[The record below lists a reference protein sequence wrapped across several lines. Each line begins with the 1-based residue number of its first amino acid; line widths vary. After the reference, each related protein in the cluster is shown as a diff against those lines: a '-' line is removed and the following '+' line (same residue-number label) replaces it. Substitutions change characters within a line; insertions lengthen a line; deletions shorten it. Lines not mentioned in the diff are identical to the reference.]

1 MNNPIRAAVHWAV
14 VSALSCPFAAL
25 AQEQPAAAAEAQE
38 TVVGLEEVVI
48 TAQKRQQSLQDVP
61 LSVSAFTGDMLK
73 EGRMADIRGIVDFT
87 PGFSGKTEDGFTDA
101 LAMRGIATND
111 FGIGGDPSVSMFV
124 DGIWSGRTGGVM
136 TAMYDVERAEVVK
149 GPQGTLFGR
158 NSIAGAVSVITNK
171 PDSVFAANA
180 ELTLA
185 DYDHVEAEAMV
196 NIPLNDQ
203 WALRAAGYVLDNKGF
218 LENLAGG
225 DDLGFHQV
233 SAGRVALR
241 RTGDSFDA
249 TFIAAYEDREQD
261 PSVYWVPADGLDE
274 EVVNIDLGE
283 DGIDESEVFEGRAI
297 LEWTLA
303 GDYTLTSLT
312 GYKQFNFHYL
322 EDYDGGPERVNDYRQ
337 VNDVE
342 YWSQELRLN
351 SPDEGNVTW
360 FAGASVYEE
369 KIDGYFEYIYDEDAL
384 CRAVSIT
391 EAPDFGDDFVG
402 PVTGCNDPDF
412 ENLYWG
418 EDSIDPADIL
428 EDKVEASNVNVKSQG
443 WAVYGDLT
451 WALSERLELTAGAR
465 YTYDKKEME
474 SEVLDSGG
482 ALGNNFNY
490 EFFTNGFV
498 SDSADWD
505 EFTPRLALA
514 FDVNDDVTLY
524 GTASRG
530 YKSGGFATF
539 GFDVHDQDFIAG
551 GPAPPGTTPLEFDP
565 EQVDS
570 YEIGAKTRLLGN
582 TLQANVSL
590 FRYDYTDLQ
599 LVYFDQGS
607 SQVAN
612 VGEARGQGLE
622 LDLRWVPNEHWDA
635 TVGLSLLDTEIT
647 DATDIIEV
655 GACGDCDGNSLPF
668 APEVSASTI
677 LTYRTP
683 IASGEGFFTT
693 EYVYRSKMYGGPDN
707 IPDATVDAWDEFN
720 FRLGYRSASTW
731 YVTLWVENAFDEVY
745 FERGWENADADNLF
759 GYGLFNELVW
769 PSRPRTVG
777 ITFGMDWE

>member
-1 MNNPIRAAVHWAV
+1 MKFRNCAAVRVAV
-14 VSALSCPFAAL
+14 AAALSCPVVAL
-25 AQEQPAAAAEAQE
+25 AQTETPPPAEAPPAI
-38 TVVGLEEVVI
+38 VGLEEITV

-61 LSVSAFTGDMLK
+61 LSVSAFTGDMMK
-73 EGRMADIRGIVDFT
+73 QSRMADIRGIVDFT

-101 LAMRGIATND
+101 LAMRGISTND
-111 FGIGGDPSVSMFV
+111 FGIGGDPSVAMFV
-124 DGIWSGRTGGVM
+124 DGIWAGRTGGVM

-171 PDSVFAANA
+171 PGDAYEAGA
-180 ELTLA
+180 ELSLA
-185 DYDHVEAEAMV
+185 SFQHIEAEAMV
-196 NIPLNDQ
+196 NVPLGDE
-203 WALRAAGYVLDNKGF
+203 WALRASGYTLNNDGF
-218 LENLAGG
+218 LENLQGG
-225 DDLGFHQV
+225 SDLGFHRIR
-233 SAGRVALR
+233 AGRVALR
-241 RTGDSFDA
+241 RQGEVLDA
-249 TFIAAYEDREQD
+249 TLTTAYEDREQD

-274 EVVNIDLGE
+274 ETVNIDLGN
-283 DGIDESEVFEGRAI
+283 DGIDESDVFEAR
-297 LEWTLA
+297 LNLVWSLA
-303 GDYTLTSLT
+303 SGYTVTSLT
-312 GYKQFNFHYL
+312 GYKKFGFHYL

-342 YWSQELRLN
+342 YWSQEIRLN
-351 SPDEGNVTW
+351 SPSDGPVTW

-391 EAPDFGDDFVG
+391 EAPDFDGPAAGCDD
-402 PVTGCNDPDF
+402 PNF
-412 ENLYWG
+412 EAYW
-418 EDSIDPADIL
+418 EDDIDPADIL
-428 EDKVEASNVNVKSQG
+428 EDKVEASYVDVRSKG
-443 WAVYGDLT
+443 WAVYGDFT
-451 WALSERLELTAGAR
+451 WAVTDRVDLTAGAR
-465 YTYDKKEME
+465 YTFDEKSMR
-474 SEVLDSGG
+474 SRVIDSGG

-498 SDSADWD
+498 SDSADWSD
-505 EFTPRLALA
+505 FTPRLALS
-514 FDVNDDVTLY
+514 FDLTEDVTLY
-524 GTASRG
+524 ATASRG

-539 GFDVHDQDFIAG
+539 GFDLQGQEVNDDG
-551 GPAPPGTTPLEFDP
+551 SAPDGTTPLEFDP

-570 YEIGAKTRLLGN
+570 YEVGAKSRFLGN
-582 TLQANVSL
+582 TMQLNASL

-599 LVYFDQGS
+599 LVYFAEGS

-622 LDLRWVPNEHWDA
+622 LDLRWLPSANWDA

-647 DATDIIEV
+647 DAAEMIEL
-655 GACGDCDGNSLPF
+655 GACGDCDGNNLPF
-668 APEVSASTI
+668 APEVSASAI
-677 LTYRTP
+677 LSYKWP
-683 IASGEGFFTT
+683 MSAGEGFFTT

-707 IPDATVDAWDEFN
+707 IPDATVDAWDEFS
-720 FRLGYRSASTW
+720 FRLGYRTDDSW

-777 ITFGMDWE
+777 ITFGMEWR

>member
-1 MNNPIRAAVHWAV
+1 MNSPIRAAVHATV
-14 VSALSCPFAAL
+14 VAALSYPIAAL
-25 AQEQPAAAAEAQE
+25 AQEQTAPAPQAAAGQPQ
-38 TVVGLEEVVI
+38 VVGLEEVVI

-61 LSVSAFTGDMLK
+61 LSVSAFSGDMLK

-111 FGIGGDPSVSMFV
+111 FGIGGDPSVAMFV

-158 NSIAGAVSVITNK
+158 NSIAGAVSVITAK
-171 PDSVFAANA
+171 PENAFGASA

-185 DYDHVEAEAMV
+185 DYDHIEAQAMV
-196 NIPLNDQ
+196 NVPLNDQ
-203 WALRAAGYVLDNKGF
+203 WAMRAAGYVLDNKGF
-218 LENLAGG
+218 LENLQGG

-233 SAGRVALR
+233 SAGRVSLK
-241 RTGDSFDA
+241 RTGDNFDA

-261 PSVYWVPADGLDE
+261 PSVYWVPADGLDDE
-274 EVVNIDLGE
+274 EVNIDLAD
-283 DGIDESEVFEGRAI
+283 DGIDESEVFEGRML
-297 LEWTLA
+297 LEWRLA
-303 GDYTLTSLT
+303 SDYTLTSLT
-312 GYKQFNFHYL
+312 GYKNFNFHYL

-351 SPDEGNVTW
+351 SPDEGRVTW

-369 KIDGYFEYIYDEDAL
+369 TIDGLFDFIYDEDAL
-384 CRAVSIT
+384 CRAVSRSD
-391 EAPDFGDDFVG
+391 APDFDGPAEDCDD
-402 PVTGCNDPDF
+402 PNF
-412 ENLYWG
+412 ETYW
-418 EDSIDPADIL
+418 DDDIDPADVL
-428 EDKVEASNVNVKSQG
+428 TGKTERTLVDVKSQG
-443 WAVYGDLT
+443 WAVYGDFT
-451 WALSERLELTAGAR
+451 WAISDRLELTAGAR
-465 YTYDKKEME
+465 YTYDKKEID
-474 SEVLDSGG
+474 SQVFDSGG
-482 ALGNNFNY
+482 ALGNNFNF
-490 EFFTNGFV
+490 EFYTNGVV
-498 SDSADWD
+498 SNSANWD
-505 EFTPRLALA
+505 DFTPRLALS

-524 GTASRG
+524 ATGSRG

-539 GFDVHDQDFIAG
+539 GYDLQGQDINDDGSAPAG
-551 GPAPPGTTPLEFDP
+551 TRPLEFDP

-570 YEIGAKTRLLGN
+570 FEVGAKTRLLDN
-582 TLQANVSL
+582 TMQLNASL
-590 FRYDYTDLQ
+590 FHYDYTDLQ

-622 LDLRWVPNEHWDA
+622 LDLRWVPDEHWDA

-655 GACGDCDGNSLPF
+655 GACGDCEGNKLPF

-693 EYVYRSKMYGGPDN
+693 EYIYRSEMHGGPDN

-745 FERGWENADADNLF
+745 FERGWENADENNQF

-769 PSRPRTVG
+769 PARPRTIGV
-777 ITFGMDWE
+777 TFGMEWE

>member
-1 MNNPIRAAVHWAV
+1 MTSPIRAAVHATV
-14 VSALSCPFAAL
+14 VAALSCPIVAF
-25 AQEQPAAAAEAQE
+25 AQEQPAPAPQAAAEPREQ
-38 TVVGLEEVVI
+38 VVGLEEVVI

-111 FGIGGDPSVSMFV
+111 FGIGGDPSVAMFV

-158 NSIAGAVSVITNK
+158 NSIAGAVSVITAK
-171 PDSVFAANA
+171 PESEFGASA

-185 DYDHVEAEAMV
+185 DYDHVEADAMV

-203 WALRAAGYVLDNKGF
+203 WALRVAGYVLDNKGF
-218 LENLAGG
+218 LENLQGG

-233 SAGRVALR
+233 SAGRVSLLR
-241 RTGDSFDA
+241 SSETFDA
-249 TFIAAYEDREQD
+249 TLIAAYEDREQD
-261 PSVYWVPADGLDE
+261 PSVYWVPAAGLDDE
-274 EVVNIDLGE
+274 EVDIDLGD
-283 DGIDESEVFEGRAI
+283 DGIDESDIFEARAL
-297 LEWTLA
+297 LEWSLA
-303 GDYTLTSLT
+303 GDYSLTSLT
-312 GYKQFNFHYL
+312 GYKKFNFHYL

-351 SPDEGNVTW
+351 SPGEGRITW
-360 FAGASVYEE
+360 FAGASFYEE
-369 KIDGYFEYIYDEDAL
+369 TIDGLFDFIYDEDAL
-384 CRAVSIT
+384 CRAVSISD
-391 EAPDFGDDFVG
+391 APDFDGPAAGCDD
-402 PVTGCNDPDF
+402 PNF
-412 ENLYWG
+412 ETYW
-418 EDSIDPADIL
+418 EDDIDPADIL
-428 EDKVEASNVNVKSQG
+428 TGKSERTLVDVKSRG
-443 WAVYGDLT
+443 WAVYGDFT
-451 WALSERLELTAGAR
+451 WAISDRLELTAGAR
-465 YTYDKKEME
+465 YTYDKKEIE
-474 SEVLDSGG
+474 SEVFDSGG
-482 ALGNNFNY
+482 ALGNNFNF
-490 EFFTNGFV
+490 EFFTNGV
-498 SDSADWD
+498 VRNSADWD
-505 EFTPRLALA
+505 DFTPRLALA

-524 GTASRG
+524 ASAARG

-539 GFDVHDQDFIAG
+539 GYDLQGQDINDDG
-551 GPAPPGTTPLEFDP
+551 SAPDGTRPLEFDP

-570 YEIGAKTRLLGN
+570 FEVGMKSRLAGN
-582 TLQANVSL
+582 TLQLNASL
-590 FRYDYTDLQ
+590 FHYDYTDLQ

-622 LDLRWVPNEHWDA
+622 VDLRWVPNAHWDA

-647 DATDIIEV
+647 DATDIIAI
-655 GACGDCDGNSLPF
+655 GACGDCDGKSLPF

-677 LTYRTP
+677 LSYRTP
-683 IASGEGFFTT
+683 IGSGEGFFTT
-693 EYVYRSKMYGGPDN
+693 EYIYRSKMHGGPDN
-707 IPDATVDAWDEFN
+707 IPDATVDSWDEFN

-745 FERGWENADADNLF
+745 FERGWENADADNQF

-769 PSRPRTVG
+769 PARPRTVG
-777 ITFGMDWE
+777 ITFGMEWE

>member
-1 MNNPIRAAVHWAV
+1 MNSPLRAAVRLTVAT
-14 VSALSCPFAAL
+14 ALSCPLAVL
-25 AQEQPAAAAEAQE
+25 AQQQPAPAPQGEAPAEE
-38 TVVGLEEVVI
+38 IVGLEEVVI

-111 FGIGGDPSVSMFV
+111 FGIGGDPSVAMFA

-136 TAMYDVERAEVVK
+136 TAMYDVERVEVVK

-158 NSIAGAVSVITNK
+158 NSIAGAVSVISAK
-171 PDSVFAANA
+171 PDSEFGASA

-185 DYDHVEAEAMV
+185 DYDHIEADAML
-196 NIPLNDQ
+196 NLPLNEQ
-203 WALRAAGYVLDNKGF
+203 WALRVAGYVLDNNGF
-218 LENLAGG
+218 LENLQGG
-225 DDLGFHQV
+225 EDLGFHQV
-233 SAGRVALR
+233 SAGRVSLR
-241 RTGDSFDA
+241 RSSDAFDA
-249 TFIAAYEDREQD
+249 TLIAAYEDREQD
-261 PSVYWVPADGLDE
+261 PSVYWVPAAGLDD
-274 EVVNIDLGE
+274 EVVDIDLAD
-283 DGIDESEVFEGRAI
+283 DGIDESDVFEARAI

-312 GYKQFNFHYL
+312 GYKKFGFHYL

-351 SPDEGNVTW
+351 SPADGKVTW

-369 KIDGYFEYIYDEDAL
+369 TIDGLFDFIYDEDAL
-384 CRAVSIT
+384 CRAISVSD
-391 EAPDFGDDFVG
+391 APDFDGPAAGCDD
-402 PVTGCNDPDF
+402 PNF
-412 ENLYWG
+412 ETYW
-418 EDSIDPADIL
+418 EDDIDPADIL
-428 EDKVEASNVNVKSQG
+428 TGKSERTLVDVKSSG
-443 WAVYGDLT
+443 WAVYGDFT
-451 WALSERLELTAGAR
+451 WALSDRVKLTAGAR
-465 YTYDKKEME
+465 YTYDKKEID
-474 SEVLDSGG
+474 SQVFDSGG
-482 ALGNNFNY
+482 ALGNNFNF
-490 EFFTNGFV
+490 EFYTNGVV
-498 SDSADWD
+498 SNSADWD
-505 EFTPRLALA
+505 DFTPRLALS
-514 FDVNDDVTLY
+514 FDVTDDVNLY
-524 GTASRG
+524 ATAAKG

-539 GFDVHDQDFIAG
+539 GYDLQGQDINDDG
-551 GPAPPGTTPLEFDP
+551 SAPDGTRPLEFDP

-570 YEIGAKTRLLGN
+570 YEIGAKTRLAGN
-582 TLQANVSL
+582 TLQVNASL
-590 FRYDYTDLQ
+590 FRYEYTDLQ

-622 LDLRWVPNEHWDA
+622 VDLRWVPNAHWDA

-647 DATDIIEV
+647 DATDIIAI
-655 GACGDCDGNSLPF
+655 GACGDCDGKNLPF

-693 EYVYRSKMYGGPDN
+693 EYIYRSEMFGGPDN
-707 IPDATVDAWDEFN
+707 IPDAAVDAWDEFN
-720 FRLGYRSASTW
+720 FRLGYRSASAW

-745 FERGWENADADNLF
+745 FERGWENADADNQF

-777 ITFGMDWE
+777 VTFGMEW

>member
-1 MNNPIRAAVHWAV
+1 MNSPIRAAVHATV
-14 VSALSCPFAAL
+14 VAALSCPFAAS
-25 AQEQPAAAAEAQE
+25 AQEQTAPAPQAAAEPQP

-61 LSVSAFTGDMLK
+61 LSVSAFSGDMLK

-101 LAMRGIATND
+101 LSMRGIATND
-111 FGIGGDPSVSMFV
+111 FGIGGDPSVAMFV

-158 NSIAGAVSVITNK
+158 NSIAGAVSVITAK
-171 PDSVFAANA
+171 PENAFGASA

-185 DYDHVEAEAMV
+185 DYDHVEAQAMV
-196 NIPLNDQ
+196 NVPLNEQ
-203 WALRAAGYVLDNKGF
+203 WAMRAAGYVLDNKGF
-218 LENLAGG
+218 LENLQGG

-233 SAGRVALR
+233 SAGRVSLK
-241 RTGDSFDA
+241 RTGESFDA
-249 TFIAAYEDREQD
+249 TLIAAFEDREQD
-261 PSVYWVPADGLDE
+261 PSVYWVPAAGLDE
-274 EVVNIDLGE
+274 EEVNIDLGE
-283 DGIDESEVFEGRAI
+283 GGRDESEISEVRAI
-297 LEWTLA
+297 LEWSLA
-303 GDYTLTSLT
+303 GNYSLTSLT
-312 GYKQFNFHYL
+312 GYKKFSFHYL
-322 EDYDGGPERVNDYRQ
+322 EDYDGGPERVNDYGQ
-337 VNDVE
+337 INDVE

-351 SPDEGNVTW
+351 SPDEGPVTW
-360 FAGASVYEE
+360 FAGASVYQEE
-369 KIDGYFEYIYDEDAL
+369 IDGLFDFIYDEDAL

-391 EAPDFGDDFVG
+391 EAPDFNGPAAGCDD
-402 PVTGCNDPDF
+402 PNF
-412 ENLYWG
+412 EAYW
-418 EDSIDPADIL
+418 EDDIDPADIL
-428 EDKVEASNVNVKSQG
+428 TGKSERSFVDVESKG

-451 WALSERLELTAGAR
+451 WAISDRLELTAGAR
-465 YTYDKKEME
+465 YTYDKKEMT
-474 SEVLDSGG
+474 SVVLDSGG
-482 ALGNNFNY
+482 ALGNNFNF
-490 EFFTNGFV
+490 EFYTNGPV
-498 SDSADWD
+498 SDTADWSD
-505 EFTPRLALA
+505 FTPRLALA
-514 FDVNDDVTLY
+514 YDLNDDVNLY
-524 GTASRG
+524 ATVSMG

-539 GFDVHDQDFIAG
+539 GYDLHGQDINADG
-551 GPAPPGTTPLEFDP
+551 SAPAGTTPLEFDP

-570 YEIGAKTRLLGN
+570 YEIGAKTRLLDN
-582 TLQANVSL
+582 TLQLNASAFL
-590 FRYDYTDLQ
+590 YDYTDLQ

-622 LDLRWVPNEHWDA
+622 VDMRWVPDAHWDA

-683 IASGEGFFTT
+683 IGTGEGFFTT

-707 IPDATVDAWDEFN
+707 IPDATVDSWNEFN

-745 FERGWENADADNLF
+745 FERGWENADADNQF

-769 PSRPRTVG
+769 PSRPMTVG
-777 ITFGMDWE
+777 VTFGMEWE

>member
-1 MNNPIRAAVHWAV
+1 MHSPIRAAVHATV
-14 VSALSCPFAAL
+14 VAALSCPLAAL
-25 AQEQPAAAAEAQE
+25 AQEQPAPAPQAAAEPQAE
-38 TVVGLEEVVI
+38 VVGLEEVVI

-61 LSVSAFTGDMLK
+61 LSVSAFSGEMLK

-111 FGIGGDPSVSMFV
+111 FGIGGDPSVAMFV

-136 TAMYDVERAEVVK
+136 TAMYDIERAEVVK

-171 PDSVFAANA
+171 PDSAFGANA
-180 ELTLA
+180 ELTFA
-185 DYDHVEAEAMV
+185 DYGHVEAQGMV
-196 NIPLNDQ
+196 NVPLGDQ
-203 WALRAAGYVLDNKGF
+203 WAVRAAGYLLENDGF

-225 DDLGFHQV
+225 KDLGFHQV
-233 SAGRVALR
+233 SAGRVSLK
-241 RTGDSFDA
+241 RTGDNFDA
-249 TFIAAYEDREQD
+249 TLIAAYEDREQD
-261 PSVYWVPADGLDE
+261 PSVYWVPAAGLDDE
-274 EVVNIDLGE
+274 EVNIDLGD
-283 DGIDESEVFEGRAI
+283 DGIDESDIFEARAL
-297 LEWTLA
+297 LEWTFA
-303 GDYTLTSLT
+303 GDYSLTSLT
-312 GYKQFNFHYL
+312 GYKKFGFHYL

-351 SPDEGNVTW
+351 SPAEGRVTW

-369 KIDGYFEYIYDEDAL
+369 TIDGLFDFIYDEDAL
-384 CRAVSIT
+384 CRAVSISD
-391 EAPDFGDDFVG
+391 APDFDGPAAGCDD
-402 PVTGCNDPDF
+402 PNF
-412 ENLYWG
+412 ETYW
-418 EDSIDPADIL
+418 EDDIDPADIL
-428 EDKVEASNVNVKSQG
+428 TGKSERTFVDVKSQG
-443 WAVYGDLT
+443 WAVYGDFT
-451 WALSERLELTAGAR
+451 WAISDRMELTAGAR
-465 YTYDKKEME
+465 YTYDKKEIE

-482 ALGNNFNY
+482 ALGNNFNF
-490 EFFTNGFV
+490 EFFTNGV
-498 SDSADWD
+498 VRNSADWD
-505 EFTPRLALA
+505 DFTPRLALS
-514 FDVNDDVTLY
+514 FDLNDDVTLY

-539 GFDVHDQDFIAG
+539 GYDLNGQDINDDGSAPAG
-551 GPAPPGTTPLEFDP
+551 TRPLEFDP

-570 YEIGAKTRLLGN
+570 YEIGAKTRLLNN
-582 TLQANVSL
+582 TLQVNASL
-590 FRYDYTDLQ
+590 FHYDYTDLQ

-612 VGEARGQGLE
+612 VGEASGEGLE
-622 LDLRWVPNEHWDA
+622 VDLRWVPNAHWDA

-655 GACGDCDGNSLPF
+655 GACGDCEGNSLPF

-677 LTYRTP
+677 LSYRMP
-683 IASGEGFFTT
+683 IGSGEGFFTT
-693 EYVYRSKMYGGPDN
+693 EYIYRSEMHGGPDN
-707 IPDATVDAWDEFN
+707 IPDATVDSWDEFN

-745 FERGWENADADNLF
+745 FERGWENADAENQF

-769 PSRPRTVG
+769 PSRPMTVG
-777 ITFGMDWE
+777 ITFGMEWE

>member
-1 MNNPIRAAVHWAV
+1 MPSPIRAAVHATV
-14 VSALSCPFAAL
+14 VAAFSCPVAAAF
-25 AQEQPAAAAEAQE
+25 AQEQPAPAPQAATDPQPQI
-38 TVVGLEEVVI
+38 VGLEEVVI

-61 LSVSAFTGDMLK
+61 ISVSAFSGEMLK

-111 FGIGGDPSVSMFV
+111 FGIGGDPSVAMFV

-158 NSIAGAVSVITNK
+158 NSIAGAVSVITAK
-171 PDSVFAANA
+171 PENAFGASA

-185 DYDHVEAEAMV
+185 DYDHVEAQAMV
-196 NIPLNDQ
+196 NLPLSDE

-233 SAGRVALR
+233 SAGRVSLKRA
-241 RTGDSFDA
+241 GENFDA
-249 TFIAAYEDREQD
+249 TLIAAYEDREQD
-261 PSVYWVPADGLDE
+261 PSIYWVPADGLDE
-274 EVVNIDLGE
+274 EEVNTDLGD
-283 DGIDESEVFEGRAI
+283 DGIDESDVFEGRLL
-297 LEWTLA
+297 LEWRLA
-303 GDYTLTSLT
+303 SDHSLTSLT
-312 GYKQFNFHYL
+312 GYKKFNFHYL

-337 VNDVE
+337 VNEVE

-351 SPDEGNVTW
+351 SPDEGRVTW

-369 KIDGYFEYIYDEDAL
+369 TIDGLFDFIYDEDAL
-384 CRAVSIT
+384 CRAVSISD
-391 EAPDFGDDFVG
+391 APDFDGPAAGCDD
-402 PVTGCNDPDF
+402 PNF
-412 ENLYWG
+412 ETYW
-418 EDSIDPADIL
+418 EDDIDPADIL
-428 EDKVEASNVNVKSQG
+428 TGKTERTLVDVKSQG
-443 WAVYGDLT
+443 WAVYGDFT
-451 WALSERLELTAGAR
+451 WAVSDRLELTAGAR
-465 YTYDKKEME
+465 YTYDKKEIE
-474 SEVLDSGG
+474 SQVFDSGG
-482 ALGNNFNY
+482 ALGNNFNF
-490 EFFTNGFV
+490 EFFTNGV
-498 SDSADWD
+498 VRNSANWD
-505 EFTPRLALA
+505 DFTPRLALA
-514 FDVNDDVTLY
+514 FDVNEDVNLY
-524 GTASRG
+524 ATASRG

-539 GFDVHDQDFIAG
+539 GYDLQGQDINDDG
-551 GPAPPGTTPLEFDP
+551 SAPEGTRPLEFDP

-570 YEIGAKTRLLGN
+570 FEVGAKTRLLGN

-622 LDLRWVPNEHWDA
+622 LDLRWVPDEHWDA

-655 GACGDCDGNSLPF
+655 GACGDCDGNKLPF

-683 IASGEGFFTT
+683 IGSGEGFFTT
-693 EYVYRSKMYGGPDN
+693 EYIYRSEMHGGPDN

-745 FERGWENADADNLF
+745 FERGWENADENNQF

-769 PSRPRTVG
+769 PARPRTVG
-777 ITFGMDWE
+777 VTFGMEWD

>member
-1 MNNPIRAAVHWAV
+1 MPSPIRAAVHATV
-14 VSALSCPFAAL
+14 VAALSCPVAAAF
-25 AQEQPAAAAEAQE
+25 AQEQPAPAPQAATDPQPQI
-38 TVVGLEEVVI
+38 VGLEEVVI

-61 LSVSAFTGDMLK
+61 ISVSAFSGEMLK

-111 FGIGGDPSVSMFV
+111 FGIGGDPSVAMFV

-158 NSIAGAVSVITNK
+158 NSIAGAVSVITAK
-171 PDSVFAANA
+171 PENAFGASA

-185 DYDHVEAEAMV
+185 DYDHVEAQAMV
-196 NIPLNDQ
+196 NLPLSDE

-233 SAGRVALR
+233 SAGRVSLKRA
-241 RTGDSFDA
+241 GENFDA
-249 TFIAAYEDREQD
+249 TLIAAYEDREQD
-261 PSVYWVPADGLDE
+261 PSIYWVPADGLDE
-274 EVVNIDLGE
+274 EEVNTDLGD
-283 DGIDESEVFEGRAI
+283 DGIDESDVFEGRLL
-297 LEWTLA
+297 LEWRLA
-303 GDYTLTSLT
+303 SDHSLTSLT
-312 GYKQFNFHYL
+312 GYKKFNFHYL

-337 VNDVE
+337 VNEVE

-351 SPDEGNVTW
+351 SPDEGRVTW

-369 KIDGYFEYIYDEDAL
+369 TIDGLFDFIYDEDAL
-384 CRAVSIT
+384 CRAVSISD
-391 EAPDFGDDFVG
+391 APDFDGPAAGCDD
-402 PVTGCNDPDF
+402 PNF
-412 ENLYWG
+412 ETYW
-418 EDSIDPADIL
+418 EDDIDPADIL
-428 EDKVEASNVNVKSQG
+428 TGKTERTLVDVKSQG
-443 WAVYGDLT
+443 WAVYGDFT
-451 WALSERLELTAGAR
+451 WAVSDRLELTAGAR
-465 YTYDKKEME
+465 YTYDKKEIE
-474 SEVLDSGG
+474 SQVFDSGG
-482 ALGNNFNY
+482 ALGNNFNF
-490 EFFTNGFV
+490 EFFTNGV
-498 SDSADWD
+498 VRNSANWD
-505 EFTPRLALA
+505 DFTPRLALA
-514 FDVNDDVTLY
+514 FDVNEDVNLY
-524 GTASRG
+524 ATASRG

-539 GFDVHDQDFIAG
+539 GYDLQGQDINDDG
-551 GPAPPGTTPLEFDP
+551 SAPEGTRPLEFDP

-570 YEIGAKTRLLGN
+570 FEVGAKTRLLGN

-622 LDLRWVPNEHWDA
+622 LDLRWVPDEHWDA

-655 GACGDCDGNSLPF
+655 GACGDCDGNKLPF

-683 IASGEGFFTT
+683 IGSGEGFFTT
-693 EYVYRSKMYGGPDN
+693 EYIYRSEMHGGPDN

-745 FERGWENADADNLF
+745 FERGWENADENNQF

-769 PSRPRTVG
+769 PARPRTVG
-777 ITFGMDWE
+777 VTFGMEWD

>member
-1 MNNPIRAAVHWAV
+1 MNSPIRAAVHATV
-14 VSALSCPFAAL
+14 VAALSCPIAAL
-25 AQEQPAAAAEAQE
+25 AQEQTAPAPQAAAEQPQ
-38 TVVGLEEVVI
+38 VVGLEEVVI

-61 LSVSAFTGDMLK
+61 LSVSAFSGDMLK

-111 FGIGGDPSVSMFV
+111 FGIGGDPSVAMFV

-158 NSIAGAVSVITNK
+158 NSIAGAVSVITAK
-171 PDSVFAANA
+171 PENAFGGNA

-185 DYDHVEAEAMV
+185 DYGHVEAQAMV
-196 NIPLNDQ
+196 NVPLGDQ
-203 WALRAAGYVLDNKGF
+203 WAVRAAGYLLENDGF

-225 DDLGFHQV
+225 RDLGFHKV
-233 SAGRVALR
+233 NAGRVSLK
-241 RTGDSFDA
+241 RTGENFDA

-261 PSVYWVPADGLDE
+261 PSVYWVPADGLDDE
-274 EVVNIDLGE
+274 EVNIDLAD
-283 DGIDESEVFEGRAI
+283 DGIDESEVFEGRM
-297 LEWTLA
+297 LLDWRLA
-303 GDYTLTSLT
+303 SDYTLSSLT
-312 GYKQFNFHYL
+312 GYKSFHFHYL

-351 SPDEGNVTW
+351 SPDEGTVTW
-360 FAGASVYEE
+360 FAGASIDEE
-369 KIDGYFEYIYDEDAL
+369 TIDGLFDFIYDEDAL
-384 CRAVSIT
+384 CRAVSRSD
-391 EAPDFGDDFVG
+391 APDFDGPAAGCDD
-402 PVTGCNDPDF
+402 PNF
-412 ENLYWG
+412 ETYW
-418 EDSIDPADIL
+418 EDDIDPADIL
-428 EDKVEASNVNVKSQG
+428 TGKTERTLVDVKSQG
-443 WAVYGDLT
+443 WAVYGDFT
-451 WALSERLELTAGAR
+451 WAISDRLELTAGAR
-465 YTYDKKEME
+465 YTYDKKEID
-474 SEVLDSGG
+474 SQVFDSGG
-482 ALGNNFNY
+482 ALGNNFNF
-490 EFFTNGFV
+490 EFFTNGVV
-498 SDSADWD
+498 SNSANWD
-505 EFTPRLALA
+505 DFTPRLALS

-524 GTASRG
+524 ATGSRG

-539 GFDVHDQDFIAG
+539 GYDLQGQDINDDGSAPAG
-551 GPAPPGTTPLEFDP
+551 TRPLEFDP

-570 YEIGAKTRLLGN
+570 FEIGAKTRLLDN
-582 TLQANVSL
+582 TMQLNASL
-590 FRYDYTDLQ
+590 FHYDYTDLQ

-622 LDLRWVPNEHWDA
+622 LDLRWVPDEHWDA

-655 GACGDCDGNSLPF
+655 GACGDCEGNKLPF

-677 LTYRTP
+677 LSYRMP
-683 IASGEGFFTT
+683 VASGEGFITT
-693 EYVYRSKMYGGPDN
+693 EYIYRSEMHGGPDN

-745 FERGWENADADNLF
+745 FERGWENADENNQF

-769 PSRPRTVG
+769 PSRPRTIGV
-777 ITFGMDWE
+777 TFGMEWE

>member
-1 MNNPIRAAVHWAV
+1 MNSPIRAAVHWAIASV
-14 VSALSCPFAAL
+14 LSCPLAAL
-25 AQEQPAAAAEAQE
+25 AQEQPAPAPQAAAAAPQA
-38 TVVGLEEVVI
+38 VVGLEEVVI

-73 EGRMADIRGIVDFT
+73 DGRMADIRGIVDFT

-111 FGIGGDPSVSMFV
+111 FGIGGDPSVAMFV

-136 TAMYDVERAEVVK
+136 TSMFDVERVEVVK

-158 NSIAGAVSVITNK
+158 NSIAGAVSVITHK
-171 PDSVFAANA
+171 PDSAFGASA

-185 DYDHVEAEAMV
+185 DFDHIEANAMV
-196 NIPLNDQ
+196 NVPLNDQ

-218 LENLAGG
+218 LENLQGG

-233 SAGRVALR
+233 SAGRVSLKR
-241 RTGDSFDA
+241 SGDSFDA
-249 TFIAAYEDREQD
+249 TLIAAYEDREQD
-261 PSVYWVPADGLDE
+261 PSVYWVPADGLDD

-283 DGIDESEVFEGRAI
+283 DGIDESDVFEGRAL
-297 LEWTLA
+297 LEWRLA

-312 GYKQFNFHYL
+312 GYKKFGFHYL

-351 SPDEGNVTW
+351 SPDEGSITW

-369 KIDGYFEYIYDEDAL
+369 TIDGLFDFIYDEDAL
-384 CRAVSIT
+384 CRAVSIS
-391 EAPDFGDDFVG
+391 EAPDFDGPAAGCDD
-402 PVTGCNDPDF
+402 PNF
-412 ENLYWG
+412 ETYW
-418 EDSIDPADIL
+418 EDDIDPADIL
-428 EDKVEASNVNVKSQG
+428 TGKTERTLVDVKSQG
-443 WAVYGDLT
+443 WAVYGDFT
-451 WALSERLELTAGAR
+451 WAIGDRLELTAGAR
-465 YTYDKKEME
+465 YTYDEKEIE
-474 SEVLDSGG
+474 SQVFDSGG
-482 ALGNNFNY
+482 ALGNNFNF
-490 EFFTNGFV
+490 EFFTNGAV
-498 SDSADWD
+498 RDSANWD
-505 EFTPRLALA
+505 DFTPRLALS

-524 GTASRG
+524 GSASRG

-539 GFDVHDQDFIAG
+539 GYDLNGQDINDDGSA
-551 GPAPPGTTPLEFDP
+551 PAGTTPLEFDP

-570 YEIGAKTRLLGN
+570 FEVGAKTRLLDN
-582 TLQANVSL
+582 TLRLNASL

-622 LDLRWVPNEHWDA
+622 VDLRWVPSQHWDA

-655 GACGDCDGNSLPF
+655 GACGDCEGKKLPF
-668 APEVSASTI
+668 APEVSGSAI

-683 IASGEGFFTT
+683 IASGEGFVTT
-693 EYVYRSKMYGGPDN
+693 EYIYRSEMHGGPDN
-707 IPDATVDAWDEFN
+707 IPDATVDAWDEFS
-720 FRLGYRSASTW
+720 FRIGYRSASTW

-745 FERGWENADADNLF
+745 FERGWENADENNQF

-777 ITFGMDWE
+777 ITFGMEWE

>member
-1 MNNPIRAAVHWAV
+1 MPSPIRAAVHATV
-14 VSALSCPFAAL
+14 VAALSCPVAAAF
-25 AQEQPAAAAEAQE
+25 AQEQPAPAPQAATDPQPQI
-38 TVVGLEEVVI
+38 VGLEEVVI

-61 LSVSAFTGDMLK
+61 ISVSAFSGEMLK

-111 FGIGGDPSVSMFV
+111 FGIGGDPSVAMFV

-158 NSIAGAVSVITNK
+158 NSIAGAVSVITAK
-171 PDSVFAANA
+171 PENAFGASA

-185 DYDHVEAEAMV
+185 DYDHVEAQAMV
-196 NIPLNDQ
+196 NLPLSDE

-233 SAGRVALR
+233 SAGRVSLKRA
-241 RTGDSFDA
+241 GENFDA
-249 TFIAAYEDREQD
+249 TLIAAYEDREQD
-261 PSVYWVPADGLDE
+261 PSIYWVPADGLDE
-274 EVVNIDLGE
+274 EEVNTDLGD
-283 DGIDESEVFEGRAI
+283 DGIDESDVFEGRLL
-297 LEWTLA
+297 LEWRLA
-303 GDYTLTSLT
+303 SDHSLTSLT
-312 GYKQFNFHYL
+312 GYKKFNFHYL

-337 VNDVE
+337 VNEVE

-351 SPDEGNVTW
+351 SPDEGRVTW

-369 KIDGYFEYIYDEDAL
+369 TIDGLFDFIYDEDAL
-384 CRAVSIT
+384 CRAVSISD
-391 EAPDFGDDFVG
+391 APDFDGPAAGCDD
-402 PVTGCNDPDF
+402 PNF
-412 ENLYWG
+412 ETYW
-418 EDSIDPADIL
+418 EDDIDPADIL
-428 EDKVEASNVNVKSQG
+428 TGKTERTLVDVKSQG
-443 WAVYGDLT
+443 WAVYGDFT
-451 WALSERLELTAGAR
+451 WAVSDRLELTAGAR
-465 YTYDKKEME
+465 YTYDKKEIE
-474 SEVLDSGG
+474 SQVFDSGG
-482 ALGNNFNY
+482 ALGNNFNF
-490 EFFTNGFV
+490 EFFTNGV
-498 SDSADWD
+498 VRNSANWD
-505 EFTPRLALA
+505 DFTPRLALA
-514 FDVNDDVTLY
+514 FDVNEDVNLY
-524 GTASRG
+524 ATASRG

-539 GFDVHDQDFIAG
+539 GYDLQGQDINDDG
-551 GPAPPGTTPLEFDP
+551 SAPEGTRPLEFDP

-570 YEIGAKTRLLGN
+570 FEVGAKTRLLGN

-622 LDLRWVPNEHWDA
+622 LDLRWVPDEHWDA

-655 GACGDCDGNSLPF
+655 GACGDCDGNKLPF

-683 IASGEGFFTT
+683 IGSGEGFFTT
-693 EYVYRSKMYGGPDN
+693 EYIYRSEMHGGPDN

-769 PSRPRTVG
+769 PARPRTVG
-777 ITFGMDWE
+777 VTFGMEWD